1 MSDLKLKLQTL
12 PMEPGCYLMKDA
24 SNTIIYVGKAK
35 KLKSRVNS
43 YFNGAHDYKT
53 TKLVSHIV
61 DFDYFVTKT
70 EKEALIL
77 EINLIKQH
85 RPRFNIMFMDDKS
98 YPYLKL
104 THELYP
110 RLKVA
115 RDRTKDKKAT
125 YFGPYPDAS
134 AAHTMRKLMN
144 HLYPVRKCEVLPKKV
159 CLYYH
164 LGQCLGPC
172 EFKIDPQV
180 YTDMALEMGRVLK
193 GDDKALRD
201 RLTRS
206 MHEATEVLNYEKAKE
221 FRDDLRA
228 LDYVLDRQYVA
239 KESNLDRDAFAYVEV
254 NGVISIQGLLMRRGK
269 LLDRSLAIHILVDD
283 AQETFLDFIVQYYQT
298 QVLPDELLLPY
309 GLDVSL
315 IQEVLDVK
323 IHQPQRGELKQLM
336 ELVTQ
341 NAAQQIQQK
350 SEMLKLKDSA
360 TEEALNV
367 LKDKLQLNSVETIE
381 LIDNSHIQGAFA
393 SSAVVVFRHGQA
405 SKKDYRLYNNH
416 NGADDAANMEEVIYR
431 RYLRLIKEK
440 QTQADLLL
448 VDGGLIQIRAAL
460 KSVRALN
467 LDIPVFGLVK
477 DEKHSTSGLMD
488 ESGERIE
495 TQDHQA
501 LFFMLT
507 RMQDEVHRFVLAH
520 HQKRRSKGQVKSILD
535 EIEGLGPQ
543 RKQALLKRF
552 KNLKG
557 IQAATTEELL
567 EVLPKSMVER
577 FKHSLD
583 ARMGVV

>member
-12 PMEPGCYLMKDA
+12 PMEPGCYLMRDT
-24 SNTIIYVGKAK
+24 SNTIIYVGKAV

-53 TKLVSHIV
+53 TKLVSQIV

-104 THELYP
+104 THERYP

-115 RDRTKDKKAT
+115 RDKTKDKQAQ

-180 YTDMALEMGRVLK
+180 YTDMATEMGRVLK
-193 GDDKALRD
+193 GDDKALRE

-239 KESNLDRDAFAYVEV
+239 KESNMDRDAFAYVEV
-254 NGVISIQGLLMRRGK
+254 KGVIAIQGLLMRAGK
-269 LLDRSLAIHILVDD
+269 LLDRSLAIQILVDD

-298 QVLPDELLLPY
+298 QALPDELLLPY

-315 IQEVLDVK
+315 IQQVLDVK

-336 ELVTQ
+336 DMVSQ
-341 NAAQQIQQK
+341 NASQQIQQK
-350 SEMLKLKDSA
+350 ADMLKLKDSA
-360 TEEALNV
+360 TEDALSV
-367 LKDKLQLNSVETIE
+367 LKEKLNLASVETIE
-381 LIDNSHIQGAFA
+381 LIDNSHIQGAYA

-440 QTQADLLL
+440 QTQADLLI

-460 KSVRALN
+460 KSIRALN
-467 LDIPVFGLVK
+467 LQLPVVGLVK
-477 DEKHSTSGLMD
+477 DEKHTTSGLMD

-520 HQKRRSKGQVKSILD
+520 HQKRRSKGQIKSILD
-535 EIEGLGPQ
+535 DIEGLGPK

-557 IQAATTEELL
+557 IQAASPEELI
-567 EVLPKSMVER
+567 EILPKSMIER
-577 FKHSLD
+577 FKQALD
-583 ARMGVV
+583 ALMGMV